1 MALFIDI
8 LSCGK
13 TLWSEM
19 GQTESLKRT
28 VTNRCEPL

>member
-1 MALFIDI
+1 MAFIIDI

-13 TLWSEM
+13 TLWSEL

-28 VTNRCEPL
+28 VANGYEPF